1 MAGKGNYNASNFLKL
16 LFQAVTWASVGTNAA
31 GPYTNLYVSLHTAD
45 PGAAGAQN
53 TSETT
58 YTGYSRVAVVRT
70 SGGWSISGETISN
83 VAAVTFGQD
92 SDPGSVV
99 LLYFG
104 IGTDSSGAGNLLYSG
119 ALTSSLTVSQNITPS
134 FAIGALTVTEA

>member
-1 MAGKGNYNASNFLKL
+1 MAGKGNFNAINFLKL
-16 LFQAVTWASVGTNAA
+16 LFQAVTWASLGTNAS

-45 PGAAGAQN
+45 PGAGGGQN
-53 TSETT
+53 TSETS

-70 SGGWSISGETISN
+70 SSGWSISGETISN

-99 LLYFG
+99 LTYFG